1 MRSLSLHHTANGL
14 SHPLVQGLPPHP
26 RDHRSA
32 SQWAYIDALVSHDNR
47 IFAAIRRR
55 GVYVFNERT
64 ETWSFVGPKRRQS
77 RLARIPSIGSV
88 RRHGRGHLP
97 RLNPERT
104 SPRQSPDHMGSN
116 QTTMKIYMLLL
127 ITLLAC
133 SESDPVSP
141 TGRILRG
148 SFVLTKAVG
157 HQLMDLG
164 GDHIDDPVI
173 IRRVPHTYYYPEGAG
188 SLILREDTFY
198 MEAPMPL
205 QPIRIKGTLES
216 VSESN
221 TTYWR
226 VEIRAALEDS

>member
-1 MRSLSLHHTANGL
+1 MN
-14 SHPLVQGLPPHP
+14 
-26 RDHRSA
+26 
-32 SQWAYIDALVSHDNR
+32 
-47 IFAAIRRR
+47 
-55 GVYVFNERT
+55 
-64 ETWSFVGPKRRQS
+64 
-77 RLARIPSIGSV
+77 
-88 RRHGRGHLP
+88 
-97 RLNPERT
+97 
-104 SPRQSPDHMGSN
+104 
-116 QTTMKIYMLLL
+116 IYMLLL

-198 MEAPMPL
+198 MEVPMPL

-226 VEIRAALEDS
+226 VENPRGVGGFLIGDIFDFVWIGDTLKIEDFEWTSSNITWDLYWVRVPGW